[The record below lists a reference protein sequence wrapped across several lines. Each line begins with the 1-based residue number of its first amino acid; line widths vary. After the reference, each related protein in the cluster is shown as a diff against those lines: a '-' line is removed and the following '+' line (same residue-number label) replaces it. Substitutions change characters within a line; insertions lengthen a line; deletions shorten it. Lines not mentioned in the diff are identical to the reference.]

1 MQTPRTAL
9 THLPFDELRALL
21 ASIFERHGASAQ
33 VAAILG
39 ENCASVQR
47 DGAESHGVFRMPGY
61 VATMASGWVDA
72 TAVPV
77 VTDAAPGFI
86 SVDAMNG
93 FAQPA
98 LAAARALLL
107 EKARVNGIAL
117 LAIHNSHHFSALWP
131 DVEPFARDGL
141 VALAF
146 VNSMACVV
154 PHGGQHALFGTNPI
168 AFAAPREG
176 AEPLVFDL
184 ATSAM
189 AHGDVQIAAREGQ
202 ALPEGT
208 GVDRDGSPTR
218 SAAAV
223 LDGGALQTFGG
234 HKGSALSMMVEI
246 LAAALTGGNFSFEVD
261 WSGHPGA
268 QTPRTG
274 QLLIA
279 IDPARQAGNRFAD
292 RLETLVHEMQAAGQA
307 RQPGARRYAQR
318 AASERGGVPVAAS
331 GRRSCGRRCPVAASA
346 LDELFKLAGIPS
358 A

>member
-1 MQTPRTAL
+1 MPTQRPAL
-9 THLPFDELRALL
+9 AHLPFAELRALL
-21 ASIFERHGASAQ
+21 ATIFERHGASPE

-61 VATMASGWVDA
+61 VATLKSGWVDA
-72 TAVPV
+72 AAVPV
-77 VTDAAPGFI
+77 VTDAAPGFV

-98 LAAARALLL
+98 LAAARALVT
-107 EKARVNGIAL
+107 EKARANGIAL
-117 LAIHNSHHFSALWP
+117 VAIHNSHHFSALWP

-168 AFAAPREG
+168 AFAAPRAG
-176 AEPLVFDL
+176 ADPLVFDL

-189 AHGDVQIAAREGQ
+189 ANGDVQIAAREGQ
-202 ALPEGT
+202 LLPEGT
-208 GVDRDGSPTR
+208 GVDRDGNPTR
-218 SAAAV
+218 SPAAV
-223 LDGGALQTFGG
+223 LDGGALRTFGG

-274 QLLIA
+274 QLLIV
-279 IDPARQAGNRFAD
+279 IDPARQAGNRFAA
-292 RLETLVHEMQAAGQA
+292 RIEALVREMKAAGQQ
-307 RQPGARRYAQR
+307 RQPGARRYLQR
-318 AASERGGVPVAAS
+318 AASERLGVAVGAAEL
-331 GRRSCGRRCPVAASA
+331 AALRQLA
-346 LDELFKLAGIPS
+346 LAQPGQTG
-358 A
+358 